1 MDNRRIGRNTEP
13 LVPRL
18 MKGPDEEAHQGS
30 PSRKLHANEVA
41 HLGQTEIG
49 AVKEDFL
56 EDFPREGVERAPG
69 ARRSGGHDGGQ

>member
-1 MDNRRIGRNTEP
+1 MDNRRIGRDAEP

-18 MKGPDEEAHQGS
+18 MKRPDEETNQSS

-41 HLGQTEIG
+41 HQGQIEIG
-49 AVKEDFL
+49 AVKEDVL
-56 EDFPREGVERAPG
+56 ENLPRERVERAPL